1 MSCHAIDIIQL
12 SVIKNYEL
20 SLTFED
26 GKTGRI
32 DIAKYILFEGVFA
45 PLKDKQYFSQVY
57 VNKNTGTICWNNGAD
72 IAPEFLYTH
81 LE

>member
-1 MSCHAIDIIQL
+1 MSCHAIDVIQV
-12 SVIKNYEL
+12 SVIENYEL
-20 SLTFED
+20 MLTFED

-32 DIAKYILFEGVFA
+32 DIAKYIPFKGIFS

-57 VNKNTGTICWNNGAD
+57 VNKNIGTICWNNGAD